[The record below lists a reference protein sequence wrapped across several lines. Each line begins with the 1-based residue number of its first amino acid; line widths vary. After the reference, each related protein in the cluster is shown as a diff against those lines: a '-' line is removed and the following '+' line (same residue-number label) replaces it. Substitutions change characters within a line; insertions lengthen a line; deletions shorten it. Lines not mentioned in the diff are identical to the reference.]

1 VCLCW
6 KVGDYNCT
14 YNPLLPALSLA
25 GNPLFDHSGAAGCMQ
40 RGNKGNGI
48 SIPADTP
55 ATAAAS
61 VAEAAMAAM
70 AAASA
75 AAAAA
80 IDAAAAADTAA
91 RAAELEMQHAHTVL
105 QHMRGG
111 ARGGGKRYIDDEI
124 RGAAGSGLSRAFPAS
139 AAERAAA
146 ASFNGHGRA
155 YSGSPCVRITR
166 CFPSHNPL
174 TDEFWI
180 QRITTI
186 RISRLVCWSR

>member
-1 VCLCW
+1 
-6 KVGDYNCT
+6 
-14 YNPLLPALSLA
+14 
-25 GNPLFDHSGAAGCMQ
+25 MQ
-40 RGNKGNGI
+40 RGNRGNGI

-61 VAEAAMAAM
+61 AAEAAMAAT

-111 ARGGGKRYIDDEI
+111 ARGGERYLDDEI
-124 RGAAGSGLSRAFPAS
+124 GGAAGSGLSRAFPAS

-146 ASFNGHGRA
+146 ASFDGHGHA
-155 YSGSPCVRITR
+155 YSGSPCIRITC
-166 CFPSHNPL
+166 CFPSYNPL

-186 RISRLVCWSR
+186 RISRLVC